1 MVRGG
6 VGRMVKGAGGRGQGR
21 RVGAALELPR
31 AQPRACPPP
40 TTPHTHTHRP
50 PARSRALPPTHP
62 TPAPAPTHTTAPPP
76 RPAGGLLPGPGCLP
90 ILWQLGLLLLGAA
103 HLGAQA
109 PGGWEWVGAVRG
121 GGEGGGG
128 GGFSSSSAG
137 ARWVG
142 GCARVGEGGGIVV
155 SGGGWSASGSRA
167 GRCARNLAPRPLHA
181 HSLPP
186 DPAASPCP
194 LPHRAAS
201 PRCLPA
207 CRTGTV
213 CWVL

>member
-1 MVRGG
+1 MVGWLRAQ
-6 VGRMVKGAGGRGQGR
+6 GAGVRAGEW
-21 RVGAALELPR
+21 ALRWSCPVLSR
-31 AQPRACPPP
+31 APAPPP
-40 TTPHTHTHRP
+40 PHHTHTHTAPQLDHAPSHPPTRRP
-50 PARSRALPPTHP
+50 PPPPH
-62 TPAPAPTHTTAPPP
+62 TPPPPPP